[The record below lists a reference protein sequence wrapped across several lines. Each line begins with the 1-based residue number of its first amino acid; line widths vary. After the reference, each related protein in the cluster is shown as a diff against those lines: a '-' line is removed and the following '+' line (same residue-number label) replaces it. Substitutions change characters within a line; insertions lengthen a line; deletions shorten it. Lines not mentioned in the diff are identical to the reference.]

1 MSMITF
7 DEFKKV
13 EIMIGKIVSAE
24 LVEGSDKLLKLTVDF
39 AEDKLRTVVSGIAGH
54 VDLETFIGSQ
64 KVFVTNLEPRTI
76 MGIESQA
83 MILAGK
89 DGQGLALL
97 ESTRELPIGTLLS

>member
-1 MSMITF
+1 MITF

-13 EIMIGKIVSAE
+13 EMKIGKIVSAE
-24 LVEGSDKLLKLTVDF
+24 PVEGSDKLLKLEVDF
-39 AEDKLRTVVSGIAGH
+39 AEDKTRTVVSGIAGH

-64 KVFVTNLEPRTI
+64 KVFITNLEPRAI

-89 DGQGLALL
+89 DGQGLALIQAN
-97 ESTRELPIGTLLS
+97 RDLPVGTLLS

>member
-1 MSMITF
+1 MITF

-13 EIMIGKIVSAE
+13 EIKIGKIISAE
-24 LVEGSDKLLKLTVDF
+24 QVEGSDKLLKLEVDF

-54 VDLETFIGSQ
+54 VDLTEFIGSQ
-64 KVFVTNLEPRTI
+64 KVFITNLEPRSI

-89 DGQGLALL
+89 DGQGLALIQP
-97 ESTRELPIGTLLS
+97 SRDLPIGALLS

>member
-1 MSMITF
+1 MITF

-13 EIMIGKIVSAE
+13 EMKIGKILSAE
-24 LVEGSDKLLKLTVDF
+24 PVEGSDKLLKLDVDF
-39 AEDKLRTVVSGIAGH
+39 AEDKTRTVVSGISGH

-64 KVFVTNLEPRTI
+64 KVFITNLEPRAI

-89 DGQGLALL
+89 DGQGLALIQA
-97 ESTRELPIGTLLS
+97 SRDLPIGTLLS

>member
-1 MSMITF
+1 MITF

-13 EIMIGKIVSAE
+13 ELKIGKIISAIQ
-24 LVEGSDKLLKLTVDF
+24 VEGSDKLLQLEVDF

-54 VDLETFIGSQ
+54 VDLDTFVGSQ
-64 KVFVTNLEPRTI
+64 KVFVTNLEPRAI

-89 DGQGLALL
+89 DGQGLALIQPN
-97 ESTRELPIGTLLS
+97 RDLPIGTLLS